1 MGSVYIHRLSTV
13 KTKIVAVRLGPK
25 HVHFLQNVGTLMGHP
40 LRGQGKVAIEA
51 DF

>member
-13 KTKIVAVRLGPK
+13 KTKIVAARLGPK
-25 HVHFLQNVGTLMGHP
+25 HVHLQNVGTLMGHP